1 MIKEE
6 VKNIAAGTAD
16 AGLYL
21 AEKGL
26 SQSTFFKDSAQLASL
41 LSFFEDKNSNFCEI
55 TGTFGTFKSK
65 LAEISLHL
73 LDENVLIFRY
83 ECFEGTTLDD
93 IFLALFADLRAYYQM
108 GKIAPAKIETTS
120 LTKKINQY
128 LSHIN
133 LPAVFVFDSFE
144 NLNANPENQE
154 EISRF
159 VKHLAG
165 LNKFKIVV
173 LSRKSENWNIE
184 NARKIELEPF
194 NRLQLALYLEASHVK
209 AEQDEIYRLFEAT
222 QGNTSQISLTV
233 NMISILKTG
242 LKDFIEEFEAKKTSY
257 GNFLLQKLSSFVP
270 EKLKK
275 SVSVLAL
282 AKTGFSPEFLV
293 SAGLFTPEQL
303 NYLIERNILSCGG
316 GYVYMKG
323 YLKTFWLSSVSLFEK
338 QEIHQY
344 LRDFFESQLPLKP
357 GQRVMPLSR
366 TTMREQSA
374 YHASFLSEKPRET
387 PDIAYLGYISG
398 NLAEWTTPEKKN
410 EPKTRAPHKPREQE
424 SKKSLEKYELTKEEL
439 ALLGLPVDLSSG
451 TVPAAARVQV
461 HQEEIV
467 PEKSSSEFFDEG
479 LAFQQKHE
487 YQNAIDAYDAA
498 ISGISTAGDE
508 IVPDIFENASEC
520 AQKLNKIDEAVK
532 YLDSLYDFYY
542 EKGKNELANGTL
554 LKIARL
560 YKDSYRFLK
569 ARDIYERFLSSKLPV
584 SAAILA
590 NAHIG
595 LAQIA
600 EDSSDVNLAREH
612 YRKAFSL
619 INPEEKGENLSE
631 AYFKYALMLDD
642 ENDSSNALEYYKK
655 SISACDDLKKNPYLS
670 AAYTNI
676 AEIYSEAQDYK
687 NAFRNFA
694 LALKIDSELQNYDG
708 IYYLSSKLAK
718 VSQKVKPELVLNF
731 ILKAL
736 GAAKRLQDRF
746 YMVNSYLEA
755 GDYYF
760 SRKDFAK
767 SLKAYFNA
775 RNVLL
780 KGSFEKADLQRIDK
794 KLDNLKNSLSPAEY
808 ERILKGFKK

>member
-1 MIKEE
+1 MIKDE
-6 VKNIAAGTAD
+6 VRNIAAGSAD
-16 AGLYL
+16 AGSYL

-26 SQSTFFKDSAQLASL
+26 SQSTFFKDSAQLTSL
-41 LSFFEDKNSNFCEI
+41 LSFFEDKTSNFCEI
-55 TGTFGTFKSK
+55 TGNFGTFKSK

-73 LDENVLIFRY
+73 LEENVLIFRY

-93 IFLALFADLRAYYQM
+93 IFLALFADLRSYYQM
-108 GKIAPAKIETTS
+108 GKIALAKIETTS

-144 NLNANPENQE
+144 NLNANPENQD
-154 EISRF
+154 EITRF
-159 VKHLAG
+159 IKHLAG

-184 NARKIELEPF
+184 NAQKIELEPF
-194 NRLQLALYLEASHVK
+194 NRLQLALYLKASNVK
-209 AEQDEIYRLFEAT
+209 AEQEEIYRLFEAT

-242 LKDFIEEFEAKKTSY
+242 LKDFIEEFETKKTNY
-257 GNFLLQKLSSFVP
+257 GDFLLQKLSSFVP

-275 SVSVLAL
+275 SVSILAL

-344 LRDFFESQLPLKP
+344 LHDFFESQLPLKP

-374 YHASFLSEKPRET
+374 YHASFLSEKPREK

-398 NLAEWTTPEKKN
+398 NLAEWTTPDSKKEN
-410 EPKTRAPHKPREQE
+410 KTKSRPESREQE
-424 SKKSLEKYELTKEEL
+424 RKKSLEKYELTKEEL

-451 TVPAAARVQV
+451 TVPAAARVQTN
-461 HQEEIV
+461 QEEIAA
-467 PEKSSSEFFDEG
+467 EKNSSEFFDEG

-487 YQNAIDAYDAA
+487 YQNAIEAYDAA
-498 ISGISTAGDE
+498 INRISSACDE
-508 IVPDIFENASEC
+508 IVPDIFTNASEC
-520 AQKLNKIDEAVK
+520 AQKLNKIDEAIK

-542 EKGKNELANGTL
+542 EKGKTESANGTL

-595 LAQIA
+595 LAQIE

-655 SISACDDLKKNPYLS
+655 SISACDDLTKNSYLS

-676 AEIYSEAQDYK
+676 AEIYSESQDHK

-767 SLKAYFNA
+767 SLKACFNA
-775 RNVLL
+775 RDILL
-780 KGSFEKADLQRIDK
+780 KGSFEKADLQRIEQ